1 MWTKCNKTE
10 KKTKKNLPSFADGWP
25 GRRQSDKTFA
35 DGQPSAK
42 PFLFK
47 IKIKKRKK
55 VLCRRLVTLAV
66 GKDRRQLTASVAPL
80 PTAKVAVGKA
90 LPAV

>member
-1 MWTKCNKTE
+1 MKYGLYGIYVMKYGLNATKQ

-25 GRRQSDKTFA
+25 GRRQSDQTFT

-55 VLCRRLVTLAV
+55 VLCRRLATLA
-66 GKDRRQLTASVAPL
+66 PL
-80 PTAKVAVGKA
+80 STDEVAVSKA
-90 LPAV
+90 LPAG